1 MRVFIKVLLV
11 SCGRFNTVVVTPLSW
26 TKWLCIWFAGFMFSK
41 EEERTSFLERR
52 FREGTFR
59 TLREGGLEIAA
70 TADNVGEVLVTA
82 CEYSLAVLATSAAS
96 ISLAVTRGQS
106 CFVDWE
112 IFMAGGV

>member
-1 MRVFIKVLLV
+1 MRVLV

-41 EEERTSFLERR
+41 EEEKTFLERR
-52 FREGTFR
+52 FLEGIFR
-59 TLREGGLEIAA
+59 TLKEGGLEIAA

-82 CEYSLAVLATSAAS
+82 CMYSLPVLATSAAS